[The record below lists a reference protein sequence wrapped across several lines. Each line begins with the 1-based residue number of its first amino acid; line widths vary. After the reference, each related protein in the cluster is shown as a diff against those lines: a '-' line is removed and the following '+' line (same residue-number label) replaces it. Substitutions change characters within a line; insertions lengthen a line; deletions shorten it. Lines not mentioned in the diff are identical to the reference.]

1 MNQLQKRETHWSKFA
16 ADFDAGNDYVIG
28 KANMAL
34 ILDKVARQKA
44 LGKTLE
50 LACGSGIYSEVLA
63 KEADTL
69 TCTDWSEAM
78 VETTR
83 RKLAAIPHVTVEKA
97 NCLDLPYSDN
107 HFDTVFA
114 ANLLHILAEPGK
126 AVGEAKRVLKPG
138 GRLIAL
144 DFTFDGMT
152 LWRRLG
158 LMFRYV
164 RTYGLPQS
172 QRRDLH
178 MQDICTL
185 VQDHD
190 LAVQE
195 SALLGDTVHAAFVVA
210 IKGRRRPLCTGSRG
224 KASG

>member
-152 LWRRLG
+152 LWHMVG

-164 RTYGLPQS
+164 RRYGLPQS
-172 QRRDLH
+172 QRRDLSLPALCALLENEGLSIH
-178 MQDICTL
+178 
-185 VQDHD
+185 
-190 LAVQE
+190 E
-195 SALLGDTVHAAFVVA
+195 SALTGDTVKAAFVVS
-210 IKGRRRPLCTGSRG
+210 TVNE
-224 KASG
+224 